1 MQSLREIRELLAAR
15 GLTPRHRFGQNFLHD
30 HGKIVELVDAA
41 KLQPGAVSYTH
52 LTLPTSG

>member
-41 KLQPGAVSYTH
+41 KLQPERPSSRLDREPVH
-52 LTLPTSG
+52 